1 MNGRERILAMLEG
14 RPADCLP
21 AMPITMTFASRWIGV
36 PYREYCTNYKVHAEG
51 QVRVATEF
59 DIDYVSSISDPA
71 IESTDCG
78 SPTVWYEDDPP
89 ANNEAYALLADKA
102 KLDSLALPEIKAGT
116 RMMNRIN
123 CVGEL
128 KRRIGHEKA
137 VEGWIE
143 GPAAEGA
150 DLRGINNLMLD
161 FYDDP
166 GFVERLFEFVFAN
179 AMKFAAAQVDAGA
192 DIIGIGD
199 AAASLVGPAIY
210 SEMVWPHEK
219 KMVEGVQKLGAKA
232 RLHICG
238 NTRRILG
245 GMGTLGCDIVD
256 LDYFSSLEEGRRAM
270 GKSQV
275 LLGNI
280 DPVRVLRNGTP
291 GEVRDAIE
299 ECHLHAGARYIV
311 GAGCEVVRDTP
322 HDNLRALIEYAK
334 THAPLTPTLSQ

>member
-1 MNGRERILAMLEG
+1 MIEG
-14 RPADCLP
+14 RPTDCLP
-21 AMPITMTFASRWIGV
+21 AMPITMTFASKWIGV
-36 PYREYCTNYKVHAEG
+36 NYRDYCTNYQVHAEG
-51 QVRVATEF
+51 QVRVATDF
-59 DIDYVSSISDPA
+59 DIDYVSAISDPA
-71 IESTDCG
+71 VESTDCG
-78 SPTVWYEDDPP
+78 AHTVWYDDDPP
-89 ANNEAYALLADKA
+89 ANNESEALLRDKTT
-102 KLDSLALPEIKAGT
+102 LDTLAIPEITAGT
-116 RMMNRIN
+116 RMMNRVN
-123 CVGEL
+123 CIAEL

-143 GPAAEGA
+143 GPAAEAA

-166 GFVERLFEFVFAN
+166 EFVERLFAFVL
-179 AMKFAAAQVDAGA
+179 AMALKFASAQVAAGA

-199 AAASLVGPAIY
+199 AAASLVGPQIY
-210 SEMVWPHEK
+210 NEFVWPFEM

-238 NTRRILG
+238 NTRRILA
-245 GMGTLGCDIVD
+245 GMGKLGCDIVD
-256 LDYFSSLEEGRRAM
+256 LDYLSPMDEGRKAM

-280 DPVRVLRNGTP
+280 DPVRVLRDGTP
-291 GEVRDAIE
+291 EQVRDAIE

-334 THAPLTPTLSQ
+334 TQAPSPSGRGQG

>member
-1 MNGRERILAMLEG
+1 MNGRERILAMIEG
-14 RPADCLP
+14 RPTDCLP
-21 AMPITMTFASRWIGV
+21 VMPITMTFASKLIGV
-36 PYREYCTNYKVHAEG
+36 HYREYCTNYKVHAEG
-51 QVRVATEF
+51 QVRVAAEF

-78 SPTVWYEDDPP
+78 SPTVWYDDDPP
-89 ANNEAYALLADKA
+89 ANNEAEALLIDKA
-102 KLDSLALPEIKAGT
+102 KLNSLAIPEIKAGT
-116 RMMNRIN
+116 RMMNRVQ
-123 CVGEL
+123 CVAEL

-166 GFVERLFEFVFAN
+166 DFVVKLFEFVLE
-179 AMKFAAAQVDAGA
+179 MELKFAAAQVAAGA
-192 DIIGIGD
+192 DIISIGD

-210 SEMVWPHEK
+210 DEFVWPYEK
-219 KMVEGVQKLGAKA
+219 KMIDGVHALGAKA

-238 NTRRILG
+238 NTRRILA

-256 LDYFSSLEEGRRAM
+256 LDYLSPMEEGRRAM

-280 DPVRVLRNGTP
+280 DPVRVLRNGTA
-291 GEVRDAIE
+291 EQVHDAIE
-299 ECHLHAGARYIV
+299 ECHLHAGARYIA

-334 THAPLTPTLSQ
+334 TH

>member
-1 MNGRERILAMLEG
+1 MNGRERILAMIEG
-14 RPADCLP
+14 QPTDCLP
-21 AMPITMTFASRWIGV
+21 AMPITMTFASRLLGV
-36 PYREYCTNYKVHAEG
+36 NYREYCTDYKVHAEG

-59 DIDYVSSISDPA
+59 DIDYVSAISDPA
-71 IESTDCG
+71 VESTDCG
-78 SPTVWYEDDPP
+78 SQTVWYDDDPP
-89 ANNEAYALLADKA
+89 ANNETQALLTDKT
-102 KLDSLALPEIKAGT
+102 KLDSLAIPVIKAGT
-116 RMMNRIN
+116 RMMNRVN
-123 CVGEL
+123 CIAEL
-128 KRRIGHEKA
+128 KRCIGHEKA

-166 GFVERLFEFVFAN
+166 NFVEKLFEFVL
-179 AMKFAAAQVDAGA
+179 AMELKFAAAQVAAGA

-199 AAASLVGPAIY
+199 AAASLVGPQIY
-210 SEMVWPHEK
+210 NEIVWPFEK

-238 NTRRILG
+238 NTRRILA
-245 GMGTLGCDIVD
+245 GMGTLGCGIVD

-291 GEVRDAIE
+291 EQVRDAIE

-334 THAPLTPTLSQ
+334 TH